1 MTTGL
6 TAADAATHTAT
17 HAAAHEVV
25 VGVRGLT
32 KTFALGFWRKRV
44 VAVEGASFEVRR
56 GEVFGLVG
64 PNGAGKTTTIKML
77 LGLIK
82 PSGGEAE
89 ILGHPIGSL
98 ESRRKVG
105 YLPEI
110 SYYYDYLTPEE
121 ILDFYGRLYGM
132 TATERG
138 RHVKELLG
146 VVGLE
151 KARGKPLRKFS
162 KGMLQRVGLAQALLS
177 DPEVVVLDEP
187 QSGLDPLGRKEVS
200 DLIVSLKERGKT
212 VFFSSHI
219 LPDVERTC
227 DRIAVMMEG
236 KVVDVGPLG
245 TLLNPRR
252 LLTEVVIEG
261 ALPPQVEEAVKAAAA
276 GVKVEGRGGVV
287 TLLIPGGVDAQGALR
302 ALVEGGVGIERVV
315 PRHESLEDVF
325 VRRALEGKGA
335 TE

>member
-1 MTTGL
+1 MTT
-6 TAADAATHTAT
+6 AHAQDMHADK
-17 HAAAHEVV
+17 HADKHEVV
-25 VGVRGLT
+25 VRVEGLT

-82 PSGGEAE
+82 PSGGRAE

-121 ILDFYGRLYGM
+121 VLDFYGRLYGM
-132 TATERG
+132 SASER
-138 RHVKELLG
+138 RRRVAELLG

-151 KARGKPLRKFS
+151 KARGKSLRKFS

-219 LPDVERTC
+219 LPDVERIC
-227 DRIAVMMEG
+227 DRVAVMMQG

-245 TLLNPRR
+245 SLLNPKR
-252 LLTEVVIEG
+252 LQTEVVLEG
-261 ALPPQVEEAVKAAAA
+261 ALPAGVEARVREAA
-276 GVKVEGRGGVV
+276 GQVKVEARGGVV
-287 TLLIPGGVDAQGALR
+287 TLLIPGDVDAQGALR

-325 VRRALEGKGA
+325 VRRAREGSGEEGA
-335 TE
+335 